1 MKEKVMKSHDEIN
14 TNSEEC
20 QRKSIKLYYTD
31 IQTELS
37 PSEYE
42 KCVQLI
48 TPEKAK
54 RLNRFH
60 FVEDRKRTLY
70 GEVLARCFFMKELG
84 VNNQELVI
92 EKNQYGKPHFTGIS
106 ELHYNIS
113 HSGRYVL
120 CGICDQEIGVDIEE
134 IKGLHDEI
142 AKRYFT
148 SKEYASFKNLDEQ
161 EAKKLFYTY
170 WTLKESY
177 IKYQGKGLSVP
188 LDSFSIGKREGIFVL
203 ETTHSMENV
212 QLFSQSFDKNYMIA
226 VTYCGKKRNI
236 EIIYADI
243 KELLDSL

>member
-1 MKEKVMKSHDEIN
+1 MKEKVMKPHDEIN

-70 GEVLARCFFMKELG
+70 GEVLARCFFMKG
-84 VNNQELVI
+84 
-92 EKNQYGKPHFTGIS
+92 
-106 ELHYNIS
+106 
-113 HSGRYVL
+113 
-120 CGICDQEIGVDIEE
+120 
-134 IKGLHDEI
+134 
-142 AKRYFT
+142 
-148 SKEYASFKNLDEQ
+148 
-161 EAKKLFYTY
+161 
-170 WTLKESY
+170 
-177 IKYQGKGLSVP
+177 
-188 LDSFSIGKREGIFVL
+188 
-203 ETTHSMENV
+203 
-212 QLFSQSFDKNYMIA
+212 QSFDKNYMIA